1 MYILKHESEKKTFPN
16 MRVIKN
22 ILKHE
27 SEKKTFPNMRVI
39 KKHSQT
45 REWEKNILKHESE
58 KKTFSNMKIL
68 LTKLGVVHQKIKFTS
83 LHQELYTLHIA
94 PVPTFSFSPLVEFC

>member
-1 MYILKHESEKKTFPN
+1 MYILKHESEKKKFSN
-16 MRVIKN
+16 MRV
-22 ILKHE
+22 
-27 SEKKTFPNMRVI
+27 R
-39 KKHSQT
+39 
-45 REWEKNILKHESE
+45 KNILKHESE